1 MKKISFGKISK
12 DFGKS
17 AESIEATGTI
27 GTFGPPKAIETL
39 ADDHETQEMKTVMG
53 ISGFGKKAKTF
64 DIQVSKLFEINISYL
79 NVSNVGTVNLTF
91 AKQMRTL

>member
-1 MKKISFGKISK
+1 MCSKVKMKKITIGKISK

-17 AESIEATGTI
+17 AGSIEATGTI

-53 ISGFGKKAKTF
+53 ISGFGKKAKSF
-64 DIQVSKLFEINISYL
+64 DIQVSELFEFMFITCYSKLQGPHN
-79 NVSNVGTVNLTF
+79 
-91 AKQMRTL
+91 